1 MRRMKVEQAAQVIDR
16 PVYKAALIDFL
27 YQLADDE
34 LFLGHRDSE
43 WLGLA
48 PDIEEDVAF
57 SSIAQDEVGHA
68 AYFYQLLSE
77 LGEGDADDL
86 AYGRAAAVR
95 RNARLVERAN
105 GDWAYTIVRHLVYD
119 IFEDVRLEALASS
132 SYAPLAHGA
141 VKIRREER
149 YHLLHMETWFTR
161 LGQAGGEA
169 KARVERAVAAVWDD
183 LGDLF
188 SLGVHEAHIVA
199 EGILPVAREE
209 LVQRWEARMKPL
221 FEAAQLAWPGAPHPA
236 KEDGRLGQ
244 HSADLDALLETM
256 GEVYRIDPHA
266 RW

>member
-1 MRRMKVEQAAQVIDR
+1 VTVQNAAEALQR
-16 PVYKAALIDFL
+16 PAYKAALVDLL

-95 RNARLVERAN
+95 RNARLVERPN

-119 IFEDVRLEALASS
+119 VFEDVRLEALASS

-169 KARVERAVAAVWDD
+169 RERLENAVAAIWPEI
-183 LGDLF
+183 GDLF
-188 SLGVHEAHIVA
+188 SLGAHAAVLVA
-199 EGILPVAREE
+199 EGILPIGREE
-209 LVQRWEARMKPL
+209 LVARWEARMKPL
-221 FEAAQLAWPGAPHPA
+221 FEAAGLAWPGTPQLPA
-236 KEDGRLGQ
+236 QDGRLGQ
-244 HSADLDALLETM
+244 HSADLVALLDTM
-256 GEVYRIDPHA
+256 GEVYRLEPAA

>member
-1 MRRMKVEQAAQVIDR
+1 MTVQHAAEALER
-16 PVYKAALIDFL
+16 PTYKAALVDLL

-86 AYGRAAAVR
+86 AYGRAAAER
-95 RNARLVERAN
+95 RNARLVERPN

-119 IFEDVRLEALASS
+119 VFEGVRLEALASS

-169 KARVERAVAAVWDD
+169 KERLEKAVAAIWPEI
-183 LGDLF
+183 GDLF
-188 SLGVHEAHIVA
+188 SLGAHADVLVA
-199 EGILPVAREE
+199 EGILPVTRAEM
-209 LVQRWEARMKPL
+209 VSRWEARLKPL
-221 FEAAQLAWPGAPHPA
+221 FEAAQLAWPGTPPLPA
-236 KEDGRLGQ
+236 QDGRLGQ
-244 HSADLDALLETM
+244 HSPDLDALLDTM
-256 GEVYRIDPHA
+256 AEVYRLEPAA